1 MHVAWAQNELADYTG
16 HLAEQQEHDV
26 GLEDLA
32 HAVIDYFHLNHAVF
46 FSIANE
52 VDSDA
57 LMAKPC
63 SICAQVG
70 NPDSTLVC
78 DYC

>member
-1 MHVAWAQNELADYTG
+1 M
-16 HLAEQQEHDV
+16 
-26 GLEDLA
+26 GLEDLEY
-32 HAVIDYFHLNHAVF
+32 AVIDQFHLNLAVL